1 MKRVLVV
8 LVLLLSSAVAL
19 CQTKNPVSDVVRQIL
34 PRRQKNMIAAAELM
48 PADKYGF
55 KPTAEQIT
63 FGHLIMHVAESN
75 NFLCAKVSNSE
86 EPKSANLKENDAKE
100 KLVAAL
106 KDSFDFCA
114 SALAK
119 VDDSKLADQV
129 ELFGGQQ
136 ATRAFALYAITN
148 DWADHYAAEAQYLRL
163 NGILPP
169 TAQKK

>member
-8 LVLLLSSAVAL
+8 LALLLSSAAAL
-19 CQTKNPVSDVVRQIL
+19 GQSKNPVSDVIRQIL

-48 PADKYGF
+48 PADKYSF
-55 KPTAEQIT
+55 KPTADQMT
-63 FGHLIMHVAESN
+63 FAHLIMHVAESN
-75 NFLCAKVSNSE
+75 NFLCARVSNSE
-86 EPKSANLKENDAKE
+86 APKSAKLNETDDKE

-106 KDSFDFCA
+106 KASFDFCA
-114 SALAK
+114 SALSK
-119 VDDSKLADQV
+119 DDDSKLGDTV

-136 ATRAFALYAITN
+136 ATHAFALFAISN

-169 TAQKK
+169 SAQKK